1 MLKELFNKLF
11 NKKEEEKEVEFLYL
25 EDAKANIH
33 KIEELYFVEGK
44 LYFKLPNKE
53 PFEIFNIVEGF
64 DTIIQIPPA
73 FKPYL
78 KNKYGI
84 VEYYFGVLR
93 IGTLKYFSEKNK
105 RVYDLQNS
113 AKEYLA
119 SEYIKN
125 EK

>member
-1 MLKELFNKLF
+1 MLEKFLNKLF
-11 NKKEEEKEVEFLYL
+11 NKKEEKEFLYL
-25 EDAKANIH
+25 EDAKENIH
-33 KIEELYFVEGK
+33 KIEELYFVEEK

-53 PFEIFNIVEGF
+53 PFEIFALRQSF
-64 DTIIQIPPA
+64 DISLQIPSA

-84 VEYYFGVLR
+84 VEYYFGVLSVE
-93 IGTLKYFSEKNK
+93 TLKYFSEKNK